1 MDIKRLEELKKE
13 NYERIRIRLEEG
25 DCPQYQILICS
36 STGCH
41 HSQDYNEIV
50 ETFHK
55 LVDENG
61 LHDKVQII
69 KTGCFGLCAQGPIMI
84 VYPGQIFYSKIK
96 LADVADIVLQHLIG
110 GKPVERLLHKDGD
123 QIIYKMKDLPYY
135 KNQLFV
141 ARRNIGTIDPENIYD
156 YIAKDGYFA
165 LNKAIT
171 TMTPE
176 EVIDVVEAS
185 GLRGRGGA
193 GFPTGKK
200 WRFARMYNG
209 NQKFVICNGDE
220 GDPGAFMD
228 RSIVESDPHSVV
240 EAMAIAGYAI
250 GANRGIVY
258 IRAEYPLAGAR
269 IAKAIKDAKEL
280 GVLGDNIFGSDFSFD
295 IEIKYGAG
303 AFVCG
308 EETALLRSCEGM
320 RGEPTKKPPFPA
332 EHGYINEPTI
342 INNIET
348 LANVAQIVLKGAEWY
363 ANVGSATSKGTKVFA
378 LSGKIVNAGLVEL
391 PMGESIRHV
400 IYDIGGGIPN
410 GKKFKAVQMGGPSGG
425 CIPAEYIDTPIDYQN
440 LQALGSMMG
449 SGGMIVMDEDTC
461 MVNIAKFFLEFTCD
475 ESCGKCTPC
484 RIGNKRLHEILT
496 KICNGEGEMSDIDE
510 LEKLSVYIK
519 QNSMCG
525 LGQSSP
531 NPVLSTLR
539 YFKDEYIEHIRDHK
553 CRAGVCKSMVRY
565 EINKDMCKACS
576 MCSRV
581 CPAGA
586 ISGSRTDKYT
596 IDQTKCVKCGKCY
609 NTCKFKAIERK

>member
-1 MDIKRLEELKKE
+1 MDIKELTRLKEE
-13 NYERIRIRLEEG
+13 NYERIKIRLEDG
-25 DCPQYQILICS
+25 NFPQYQILICS

-41 HSQDYNEIV
+41 HSQNYGEILD
-50 ETFHK
+50 TFHNMIE
-55 LVDENG
+55 ENG
-61 LHDKVQII
+61 LQDKVQLV
-69 KTGCFGLCAQGPIMI
+69 KTGCFGLCAQGPIVL
-84 VYPGQIFYSKIK
+84 VYPGQIFYSKVK
-96 LADVADIVLQHLIG
+96 LEDVKDIIEQHIIG

-123 QIIYKMKDLPYY
+123 KLVYKMTDLPYY

-141 ARRNIGTIDPENIYD
+141 ARHNIGILDPDNIYD
-156 YIAKDGYFA
+156 YIARDGYFA
-165 LNKAIT
+165 LNKAVT
-171 TMTPE
+171 TMTPD
-176 EVIDVVEAS
+176 EVIDVVENS

-209 NQKFVICNGDE
+209 NEKFVICNGDE

-250 GANRGIVY
+250 GASRGIVY

-269 IAKAIKDAKEL
+269 ILNAINAAKEI
-280 GVLGDNIFGSDFSFD
+280 GVLGNNIFGTDFCFD

-308 EETALLRSCEGM
+308 EETALIKSCEGG
-320 RGEPTKKPPFPA
+320 RGEPIKKPPFPA
-332 EHGYINEPTI
+332 EHGYLNEPTI

-348 LANVAQIVLKGAEWY
+348 LANVAQIILKGADWFTQI
-363 ANVGSATSKGTKVFA
+363 GSPTSKGTKVFA

-391 PMGESIRHV
+391 PMGSTIEHV
-400 IYDIGGGIPN
+400 IYGVGGGIPN

-425 CIPAEYIDTPIDYQN
+425 CIPAEHINTEIDYQN

-449 SGGMIVMDEDTC
+449 SGGVIVMDEDTC

-496 KICNGEGEMSDIDE
+496 KICNGDGEMKDLDE
-510 LEKLSVYIK
+510 LETLSNYIK

-531 NPVLSTLR
+531 NPILSTLR
-539 YFKDEYIEHIRDHK
+539 YFREEYIEHIRDHK
-553 CRAGVCKSMVRY
+553 CRAGVCKNMVQY
-565 EINKDMCKACS
+565 VIDKNKCKGCS
-576 MCSRV
+576 MCARV
-581 CPAGA
+581 CPANA
-586 ISGSRTDKYT
+586 ITGEIRKPYE
-596 IDQTKCVKCGKCY
+596 IDPAKCVKCGKCY
-609 NTCKFKAIERK
+609 NTCKFNAIERK

>member
-1 MDIKRLEELKKE
+1 MDIERLKELKKE
-13 NYERIRIRLEEG
+13 NYERIKVRVEEG
-25 DCPQYQILICS
+25 NFPQYQILICS

-41 HSQDYNEIV
+41 SNLHYGEILD
-50 ETFHK
+50 TFHT
-55 LVDENG
+55 LIEEHG
-61 LHDKVQII
+61 LSEKVQLV
-69 KTGCFGLCAQGPIMI
+69 KTGCFGLCAQGPIVI
-84 VYPGQIFYSKIK
+84 VYPGQVFYSKVGVD
-96 LADVADIVLQHLIG
+96 DVKEIIEEHIIG
-110 GKPVERLLHKDGD
+110 GNPVERLLQKDGD
-123 QIIYKMKDLPYY
+123 KLITKMHDLPYY

-141 ARRNIGTIDPENIYD
+141 ARRNIGILDPENIYD
-156 YIAKDGYFA
+156 YIARDGYFA
-165 LNKAIT
+165 LNKALK
-171 TMTPE
+171 TMTPT
-176 EVIDVVEAS
+176 EVIDTVEKS
-185 GLRGRGGA
+185 GLCGRGGA

-200 WRFARMYNG
+200 WRFAQMYNG

-228 RSIVESDPHSVV
+228 RSIVESDPHAVV

-250 GANRGIVY
+250 GATRGIVY

-269 IAKAIKDAKEL
+269 IQKAIYDAKKL
-280 GVLGDNIFGSDFSFD
+280 GVLGDNIFETDFCFD

-308 EETALLRSCEGM
+308 EETALIKSCEGG
-320 RGEPTKKPPFPA
+320 RGEPIKKPPFPA
-332 EHGYINEPTI
+332 EHGYLYEPTI

-348 LANVAQIVLKGAEWY
+348 LANVAQIILKGADWF
-363 ANVGSATSKGTKVFA
+363 ASIGSEQSKGTKVFA
-378 LSGKIVNAGLVEL
+378 LSGKVVEAGLVEL
-391 PMGESIRHV
+391 PMGSTIRDV
-400 IYDIGGGIPN
+400 VYNVGGGIPN

-425 CIPAEYIDTPIDYQN
+425 CIPAEYIDTKIDYKN

-449 SGGMIVMDEDTC
+449 SGGVIVMDEDTC

-496 KICNGEGEMSDIDE
+496 KICNGQGEMSDIDE
-510 LEKLSVYIK
+510 LVELSNYIK

-531 NPVLSTLR
+531 NPVLSTIR

-553 CRAGVCKSMVRY
+553 CRAGVCRNMVRY
-565 EINKDMCKACS
+565 EINKNKCVGCS
-576 MCSRV
+576 LCSKV

-586 ISGSRTDKYT
+586 ITGSRQEKYT
-596 IDQTKCVKCGKCY
+596 IDPAKCVKCGKCY
-609 NTCKFKAIERK
+609 STCRLKAIERK

>member
-1 MDIKRLEELKKE
+1 MDIEKLKELKKE
-13 NYERIRIRLEEG
+13 SYEKIKIRIEDG
-25 DCPQYQILICS
+25 NYTQYQILICS

-41 HSQDYNEIV
+41 HSENYGEILN
-50 ETFHK
+50 TFHR

-61 LHDKVQII
+61 LTDKVDII
-69 KTGCFGLCAQGPIMI
+69 KTGCFGLCAQGPIVI
-84 VYPGQIFYSKIK
+84 VYPGQIFYSKVK
-96 LADVADIVLQHLIG
+96 LEDVESIVKEHIIG

-123 QIIYKMKDLPYY
+123 NVIYKMTDLPYY

-141 ARRNIGTIDPENIYD
+141 ARHNIGIIDPENIYD
-156 YIAKDGYFA
+156 YIARDGYFA
-165 LNKAIT
+165 LNKALT
-171 TMTPE
+171 QMTPDQ
-176 EVIDVVEAS
+176 VIDEVENS
-185 GLRGRGGA
+185 GLKGRGGA
-193 GFPTGKK
+193 GFPTGRK
-200 WRFARMYNG
+200 WRFARGYNG

-250 GANRGIVY
+250 GANHGIVY

-269 IAKAIKDAKEL
+269 IAKAIEDAKKI
-280 GVLGDNIFGSDFSFD
+280 GVLGDNIFGTDFSFD

-308 EETALLRSCEGM
+308 EETALIRSCEGG
-320 RGEPTKKPPFPA
+320 RGEPIKKPPFPA
-332 EHGYINEPTI
+332 EHGYLYEPTI

-348 LANVAQIVLKGAEWY
+348 LANVAQIVLKGADWFTKI
-363 ANVGSATSKGTKVFA
+363 GSPASKGTKVFA
-378 LSGKIVNAGLVEL
+378 LSGKVVNAGLVEL
-391 PMGESIRHV
+391 PMGTTINHV
-400 IYDIGGGIPN
+400 VNEVGGGIPN

-425 CIPAEYIDTPIDYQN
+425 CIPAEYIDTEIDYQN

-496 KICNGEGEMSDIDE
+496 RICNGEGKMSDLDE
-510 LEKLSVYIK
+510 LERLSLYIK

-553 CRAGVCKSMVRY
+553 CRAGVCRRMVRY
-565 EINKDMCKACS
+565 EIDKSKCIGCS

-581 CPAGA
+581 CPATA
-586 ISGSRTDKYT
+586 ITGSRTEKFT
-596 IDQTKCVKCGKCY
+596 IDPAKCVKCGKCY